1 MCVLERA
8 FDDQRNILESEI
20 LRPANQIP
28 QVFIP
33 YKEVLET
40 YDCGMALPDD
50 VTIVWSDDDFG
61 YIKKLSNSEERKRSG
76 RSGVYYHVSYWGP
89 PKHYLW
95 IATTPPALMY
105 EELEKA
111 YRATADRLWV
121 VNVGDI
127 KPAEY
132 HITLFMDMAYDIERF
147 NFDNIN
153 THIFNWHLPVSRN
166 IWNGVRI
173 LNFPFKIIGRSTNVW
188 QLTRV

>member
-1 MCVLERA
+1 MPVASCFTKWTCR
-8 FDDQRNILESEI
+8 RSRES
-20 LRPANQIP
+20 
-28 QVFIP
+28 
-33 YKEVLET
+33 
-40 YDCGMALPDD
+40 
-50 VTIVWSDDDFG
+50 SFG
-61 YIKKLSNSEERKRSG
+61 YIKRLSNSEERKRSG

-153 THIFNWHLPVSRN
+153 THSVDFLCRMFGEKYRESILPMMVSA
-166 IWNGVRI
+166 
-173 LNFPFKIIGRSTNVW
+173 LS
-188 QLTRV
+188 L